1 MKDEKKHKR
10 RGGRLSRSAMMFA
23 GRVGIRKYDASFVEA
38 HKEAIVTAWSR
49 LFLEGRSST
58 WSPRNILPSMFVKGE
73 AEYRERERL
82 MHTIDDVIRRCSIW
96 RT

>member
-1 MKDEKKHKR
+1 
-10 RGGRLSRSAMMFA
+10 MFA

-82 MHTIDDVIRRCSIW
+82 LHAIDDVIRRCSIW